1 VKKHKKYSVMNLE
14 FYLANFLKVCNNLSS
29 ITCEYYQFYLLY
41 AKYLQ
46 FFMKNLLIHPT
57 IT

>member
-1 VKKHKKYSVMNLE
+1 MNLE